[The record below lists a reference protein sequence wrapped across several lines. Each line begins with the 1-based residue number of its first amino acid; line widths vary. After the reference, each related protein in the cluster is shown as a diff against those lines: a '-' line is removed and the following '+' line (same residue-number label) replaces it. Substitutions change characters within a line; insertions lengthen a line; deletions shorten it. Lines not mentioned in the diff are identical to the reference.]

1 MGLVLNP
8 NLFDRGLDSLLGY
21 PVIPSIYTHADM
33 LSPVKLASEPNVPEY
48 VGKNTRIEIY
58 SVYAVILINWLM
70 VDWVIAFTQI
80 D

>member
-1 MGLVLNP
+1 MYAG
-8 NLFDRGLDSLLGY
+8 
-21 PVIPSIYTHADM
+21 VIQG
-33 LSPVKLASEPNVPEY
+33 SEPNVPEY
-48 VGKNTRIEIY
+48 VGKNTTIVIY